1 MLVCRIA
8 TLASLDKPRD
18 LRSVGRAA
26 GVILRSFTYL
36 RSDPSTLAARQ
47 SDPFAGI
54 RKRRQPWPT
63 QAQRVP
69 VSRPKTHLASATEG
83 VRASSR
89 GGEHEDLRGRLA
101 RIPVH
106 VPLARRCSAHAAR
119 RSNSPGSFPPPR
131 RALPSAPSSP
141 RKRRRPR
148 KGYAERV
155 DRRHGSLASS
165 HGRIEPGRARP
176 RTLAVSASA
185 PDSRPRAGWKHSERE
200 NEVARS
206 PVSSGWCKSPGRHAL
221 RKQ

>member
-1 MLVCRIA
+1 MQS
-8 TLASLDKPRD
+8 SLFIGEPRD
-18 LRSVGRAA
+18 LRSVGRAVGA
-26 GVILRSFTYL
+26 IPRSFTYL
-36 RSDPSTLAARQ
+36 RGDPSTLAARQ
-47 SDPFAGI
+47 PGPFAGF
-54 RKRRQPWPT
+54 RKRRQPRPT
-63 QAQRVP
+63 TARWSRSP
-69 VSRPKTHLASATEG
+69 DRDTSASTTEGARASKTRRGARDRPASAMRVSRFPRPSLGDARPMLPGEAIARAPSLHRGLAPNSA
-83 VRASSR
+83 R
-89 GGEHEDLRGRLA
+89 
-101 RIPVH
+101 
-106 VPLARRCSAHAAR
+106 
-119 RSNSPGSFPPPR
+119 
-131 RALPSAPSSP
+131 SSP